1 MKLNEV
7 TRKILAAEIEWLPGL
22 IPSRVEEFQVKM
34 IDLDTLS
41 LYPDRGA
48 VYHDANGIPRSR
60 LLLLDNE
67 GVEIGGVGEF
77 PETVVN
83 WEFTKRFPFVQM
95 VGGLNI
101 RVKAESVED
110 ALKRFYARAGDVRY
124 ILEISGYH
132 STLHKMP
139 RQMKDLP
146 TWIEQK
152 SVEVLGTL
160 HRALNQDK

>member
-7 TRKILAAEIEWLPGL
+7 TRKILATEIEWLPGL

-48 VYHDANGIPRSR
+48 AYHDENGIPRSR

-83 WEFTKRFPFVQM
+83 WEFTKRFPFVHM

-110 ALKRFYARAGDVRY
+110 ALKRFSARAGDVRY
-124 ILEISGYH
+124 ILEISGYR

-146 TWIEQK
+146 TWIDQK

-160 HRALNQDK
+160 HRVLNQDK